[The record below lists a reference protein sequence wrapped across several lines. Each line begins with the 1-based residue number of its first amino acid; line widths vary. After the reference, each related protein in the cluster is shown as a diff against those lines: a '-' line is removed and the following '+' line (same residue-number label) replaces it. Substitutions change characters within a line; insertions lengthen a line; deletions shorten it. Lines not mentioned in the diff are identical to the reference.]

1 MHPDKKHLLETP
13 RLHYNFTNTQSLD
26 YPLPRL
32 QKALIH
38 MNDSNLASVE
48 PTLSSST
55 AVSPQTVDSLVEQL
69 KSLDSR
75 KAAQAISALDANT
88 AAEALRR
95 LSPVTMGAILEQCA
109 AESRDRITVYFP
121 SNVAAQVMTNA
132 TFPKDSI
139 GRLMDPPVALFKPE
153 DSVASVIAE
162 LREIVKKEF
171 VTYVYIVDDHKK
183 LIGLVVMRDLLF
195 ADPTQRLSEITLS
208 QPFALNATTPLM
220 DGMKEVLLRHYPVYP
235 VVNNSGELL
244 GLVRGFRLF
253 EAQAVEISAQ
263 AGSMVGVEKEER
275 VSTSLLRSFSYRHP
289 WLQLNLLTAFVA
301 GAVVSFFQETIDQ
314 VVVLASFLPVLAGQ
328 SGNTGCQALAV
339 TLRGMTLG
347 DLDSQ
352 KLSKVISK
360 EALLGAMN
368 GALVGL
374 SAALGMYILA
384 SSQSHPAALTL
395 STIVFIAMIGSCL
408 VSGLSG
414 TLVPLALRKV
424 GADPATASSIFL
436 TTATDVVS
444 MGLLLSLA
452 SVALM

>member
-1 MHPDKKHLLETP
+1 M
-13 RLHYNFTNTQSLD
+13 
-26 YPLPRL
+26 
-32 QKALIH
+32 H

-48 PTLSSST
+48 PT
-55 AVSPQTVDSLVEQL
+55 VSPAGANPKTLDSVVEQL
-69 KSLDSR
+69 KTLDSR
-75 KAAQAISALDANT
+75 KAAQVASAMDPST

-95 LSPVTMGAILEQCA
+95 LSPATMGSILEQCT
-109 AESRDRITVYFP
+109 AESRDRITVHLP
-121 SNVAAQVMTNA
+121 SNVAAQLATNA
-132 TFPKDSI
+132 TCPKDSI
-139 GRLMDPPVALFKPE
+139 GRLMDPPVALFRPD
-153 DSVASVIAE
+153 DSVAKVTAE
-162 LREIVKKEF
+162 LREIVKREF
-171 VTYVYIVDDHKK
+171 VTYAYVVDDHNK
-183 LIGLVVMRDLLF
+183 LLGLVVMRDLLF
-195 ADPTQRLSEITLS
+195 ADPAQRLSEIMLP
-208 QPFALNATTPLM
+208 QPFALEATTPLM
-220 DGMKEVLLRHYPVYP
+220 DGMKQVLLRHYPVYP
-235 VVNNSGELL
+235 VVNSANELL

-301 GAVVSFFQETIDQ
+301 GAVVSMFQETIDQ
-314 VVVLASFLPVLAGQ
+314 IVVLASFLPVLAGQ

-352 KLSKVISK
+352 KLSRVIGK

-368 GALVGL
+368 GALVGI

-395 STIVFIAMIGSCL
+395 SFIVFIAMIGSCL

-452 SVALM
+452 SLALM